1 MSEFSAELYA
11 TALRLPPEFWLVSA
25 NDEQPSKNDLSAGGK
40 SSKGNAFATGGDNRV
55 SSTDHAGNADS
66 VMPHRED
73 QATEEGASK
82 HLEPDKPSDPSD
94 PQR

>member
-1 MSEFSAELYA
+1 MSEFSAELDA
-11 TALRLPPEFWLVSA
+11 TALMLPPEFWLVSA

-40 SSKGNAFATGGDNRV
+40 SSEGNASATGGDKRG
-55 SSTDHAGNADS
+55 SITEHAGNADS

-82 HLEPDKPSDPSD
+82 HLDTDEPSGPSEP
-94 PQR
+94 PQ